1 MTQGLQ
7 RVSMKT
13 LVPLVVVIPAVF
25 AGCAGEKF
33 PSLSSASGGTAA
45 SAVDGSAPSI
55 LAKDTSAPAFD
66 PFNTVPATSGARD
79 VIQMPTLEQ
88 VLQSGDLPEVSVGRA
103 DAPVTIIKYA
113 SLTCPYCK
121 KFQAEIFPQL
131 KREFIDTGKVR
142 LLIREFPIGFQ
153 SGAATIAMRCASPD
167 KQLELYEK
175 LLATQVQ
182 WVSQEV
188 RHDPIFKIA
197 ATSGITRAE
206 FDACYKNQPLLT
218 ALNKVKERGRNL
230 GIVGTPNFFVGTKLI
245 KGTLEMAQIRELVT
259 VQLGSTASAGD
270 RVVNPS
276 GLTR

>member
-1 MTQGLQ
+1 MIVRLQ
-7 RVSMKT
+7 SVRIKT
-13 LVPLVVVIPAVF
+13 LLLPLALAATTVL
-25 AGCAGEKF
+25 AGCAGET
-33 PSLSSASGGTAA
+33 LSSVTGATSTDA
-45 SAVDGSAPSI
+45 SAPSI
-55 LAKDTSAPAFD
+55 IAKDTSAPAFD
-66 PFNTVPATSGARD
+66 PFNTRPNSTGARE

-88 VLQSGDLPEVSVGRA
+88 VLQSGDLPEVAVGRV
-103 DAPVTIIKYA
+103 DAPVTIVKYA

-167 KQLELYEK
+167 KQLALYEK
-175 LLATQVQ
+175 FLSTQAQ

-188 RHDPIFKIA
+188 RHDPLFKIA
-197 ATSGITRAE
+197 ATAGVTRPE
-206 FDACYKNQPLLT
+206 FDACFQDKTLVG
-218 ALNKVKERGRNL
+218 ALNKIKERGRNL

-245 KGTLEMAQIRELVT
+245 KGTLEIAQIRELVNA
-259 VQLGSTASAGD
+259 QLGSGTHPGD
-270 RVVNPS
+270 GRT